1 MSSVLIDSRFLGCVL
16 TPDSRKVLP
25 SKLSPWGDTGGG
37 GTGNVAS
44 TPLQSPSSIGRP
56 KYLKVQAPEGVGGG
70 RSGAVRVKELPHKR
84 QGDSEGVLAFVT
96 S

>member
-1 MSSVLIDSRFLGCVL
+1 MRINAR
-16 TPDSRKVLP
+16 LP
-25 SKLSPWGDTGGG
+25 
-37 GTGNVAS
+37 
-44 TPLQSPSSIGRP
+44 QSLAFKTQP
-56 KYLKVQAPEGVGGG
+56 LKVQAPEGVGGG